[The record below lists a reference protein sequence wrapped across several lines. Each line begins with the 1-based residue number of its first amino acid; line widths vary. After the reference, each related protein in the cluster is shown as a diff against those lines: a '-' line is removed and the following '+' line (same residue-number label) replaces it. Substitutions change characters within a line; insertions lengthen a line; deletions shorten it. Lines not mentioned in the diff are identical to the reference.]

1 MRARASNLMIGTLTL
16 ALIGGSLGAFLGYQK
31 LAGIKQK
38 VPFRVI
44 FEGSASGLRKGGSV
58 NFAGIR
64 VGEVVSLK
72 LDHPRRVVALA
83 MIDGNTP
90 VKSDTQV
97 GLEFQGLTGIAAISF
112 TGGSDEA
119 PPPPK
124 GADGIPE
131 LTADP
136 EGTLN
141 TQEKIRAALRNV
153 DRVIAD
159 NEVAIKDTLRN
170 FETFTASLSGNGE
183 KITSIIATAENGVSA
198 VDDALTKTKDFLGS
212 LASDKYG
219 GELLPTVISMRELI
233 ESFDKKS
240 GQIDRRDAK
249 DARRGQR
256 VRQQGRTRNLAAP
269 PPAAKLPL
277 SHNNQKNGTPDVLD
291 KSASLTAP
299 PATVTRTESAVPRAL
314 QKYLSLDDFEPTAR
328 RRIPKFLYGYISGG
342 AETDAAHARQPQS
355 LRRIRFCAARAQ
367 RRLRP
372 RPDHHAVRQ
381 DLCLAVRH
389 SADGLFGARRL
400 SRRHRADAGGQD
412 PRTCR

>member
-1 MRARASNLMIGTLTL
+1 MRVRASNLMIGTLTL
-16 ALIGGSLGAFLGYQK
+16 ALIGGSLGAWLGYQK
-31 LAGIKQK
+31 LAGAKQK
-38 VPFRVI
+38 VPFRVV
-44 FEGSASGLRKGGSV
+44 FEGSASGLRNGGSV

-119 PPPPK
+119 APPPK

-131 LTADP
+131 LTADR

-141 TQEKIRAALRNV
+141 TQEKIRVALRNV

-159 NEVAIKDTLRN
+159 NEVSIKDTLRN
-170 FETFTASLSGNGE
+170 FETFTASLSGDGA
-183 KITSIIATAENGVSA
+183 KITSIIATAESGVNA
-198 VDDALTKTKDFLGS
+198 VDGALTKTKDFLGG

-240 GQIDRRDAK
+240 MTLITD
-249 DARRGQR
+249 
-256 VRQQGRTRNLAAP
+256 TRKMLGEVSQSINNSKFGSR
-269 PPAAKLPL
+269 PPA
-277 SHNNQKNGTPDVLD
+277 S
-291 KSASLTAP
+291 
-299 PATVTRTESAVPRAL
+299 PAR
-314 QKYLSLDDFEPTAR
+314 
-328 RRIPKFLYGYISGG
+328 
-342 AETDAAHARQPQS
+342 
-355 LRRIRFCAARAQ
+355 
-367 RRLRP
+367 
-372 RPDHHAVRQ
+372 
-381 DLCLAVRH
+381 
-389 SADGLFGARRL
+389 
-400 SRRHRADAGGQD
+400 
-412 PRTCR
+412 

>member
-1 MRARASNLMIGTLTL
+1 MKVRASNVMIGTLAL
-16 ALIGGSLGAFLGYQK
+16 ALIGGSLGGFLGYQK
-31 LAGIKQK
+31 FVSAKQK

-44 FEGSASGLRKGGSV
+44 FEGSASGLRNGGSV

-112 TGGSDEA
+112 TGGSDVA
-119 PPPPK
+119 PPPSK

-131 LTADP
+131 LTADR

-159 NEVAIKDTLRN
+159 NEVAVKDTLRN
-170 FETFTASLSGNGE
+170 FETFTASLSGDGE
-183 KITSIIATAENGVSA
+183 KISSIISTAESGVDA
-198 VDDALTKTKDFLGS
+198 VDGALTKTKDFLGS
-212 LASDKYG
+212 LASDKYD

-240 GQIDRRDAK
+240 GQLIAE
-249 DARRGQR
+249 
-256 VRQQGRTRNLAAP
+256 TRKML
-269 PPAAKLPL
+269 
-277 SHNNQKNGTPDVLD
+277 GDV
-291 KSASLTAP
+291 SASVNKAGQKFGGP
-299 PATVTRTESAVPRAL
+299 PSPR
-314 QKYLSLDDFEPTAR
+314 R
-328 RRIPKFLYGYISGG
+328 
-342 AETDAAHARQPQS
+342 
-355 LRRIRFCAARAQ
+355 
-367 RRLRP
+367 
-372 RPDHHAVRQ
+372 
-381 DLCLAVRH
+381 
-389 SADGLFGARRL
+389 
-400 SRRHRADAGGQD
+400 
-412 PRTCR
+412 